1 MGLESTTYIDGLV
14 ATNPTSSDNAN
25 QGDNHIRL
33 IKSALKATFPAVTGA
48 VTVTHSQINSVTG
61 KLDLAGGTMTGA
73 LTVLT
78 PSATGHAATKGYVDT
93 GLAGKANSTHTH
105 IIGDITD
112 LQTSL
117 DNRLRVDISTQG
129 LTETQKTNARTNLGI
144 TSTGTAT
151 NTDQIPEGTTN
162 VYFTT
167 ARARASF
174 SAGTGITITNGVIAS
189 TVTAPV
195 TSVAGKTG
203 AVTLAISDITSL
215 QTTLDAK
222 ANTTS
227 PTFYGTYTLALVGG
241 SGYANVG
248 LSGSDYAYNIFGSA
262 TRYRYSVNGSERMAI
277 SASGLSVT
285 GTITASGDITA
296 FSDARLKTN
305 VNTIEN
311 ALHTVKQLRG
321 VTYTGKLT
329 ADEHVGV
336 IAQEVE
342 RVLPQV
348 VKTHSDSLKSVAY
361 GNMVGLL
368 IEAIKELEA
377 RVAEL
382 ENR

>member
-1 MGLESTTYIDGLV
+1 MGLESTTFIDGLV

-48 VTVTHSQINSVTG
+48 VTATHTQLNSVTS
-61 KLDLAGGTMTGA
+61 KLDLSGGTMTGA

-78 PSATGHAATKGYVDT
+78 PTATGHAATKGYVDT
-93 GLAGKANSTHTH
+93 GLAGKANTSHTH
-105 IIGDITD
+105 VIADVTG
-112 LQTSL
+112 LQTAL
-117 DNRLRVDISTQG
+117 DTRLRFDTSTQG
-129 LTETQKTNARTNLGI
+129 LTETEKTNARTNLGI
-144 TSTGTAT
+144 TSTGTAQ

-162 VYFTT
+162 LYFTT
-167 ARARASF
+167 ARARSSF
-174 SAGTGITITNGVIAS
+174 SAGTGISISGGVISS
-189 TVTAPV
+189 TVSAPV

-203 AVTLAISDITSL
+203 AVTLVTSDISG
-215 QTTLDAK
+215 LDTALAGK
-222 ANTTS
+222 ANTS
-227 PTFYGTYTLALVGG
+227 SLSNYLP
-241 SGYANVG
+241 
-248 LSGSDYAYNIFGSA
+248 LSGGTLSGGL
-262 TRYRYSVNGSERMAI
+262 TI
-277 SASGLSVT
+277 SAGNLTLSSGNVSVT

-296 FSDARLKTN
+296 FSDARLKVN

-311 ALHTVKQLRG
+311 ALHTVKSLRG
-321 VTYTGKLT
+321 VTYVSKLT
-329 ADEHVGV
+329 AEEHVGV

-361 GNMVGLL
+361 GNLVGLL

>member
-1 MGLESTTYIDGLV
+1 MGLESTTFIDGLV

-33 IKSALKATFPAVTGA
+33 IKSAIKATFPNITGA
-48 VTVTHSQINSVTG
+48 VTVTQSQINSVTG

-93 GLAGKANSTHTH
+93 ALAGKANTSHTH
-105 IIGDITD
+105 VIGDITD
-112 LQTSL
+112 LQTAL
-117 DNRLRVDISTQG
+117 DNRLRFDTATQG
-129 LTETQKTNARTNLGI
+129 LTDTQKTNARTNLGI
-144 TSTGTAT
+144 TATGTAQ

-162 VYFTT
+162 LYFTT

-174 SAGTGITITNGVIAS
+174 SAGTGISISGGVISS
-189 TVTAPV
+189 TVSAPV

-203 AVTLAISDITSL
+203 AVTLVTSDISG
-215 QTTLDAK
+215 LD
-222 ANTTS
+222 S
-227 PTFYGTYTLALVGG
+227 
-241 SGYANVG
+241 S
-248 LSGSDYAYNIFGSA
+248 LSGKLNLTGGTLSGTLSISSVGSL
-262 TRYRYSVNGSERMAI
+262 
-277 SASGLSVT
+277 SASGANLAINAGSRLSLQAANVERLAVTSSGAEVT
-285 GTITASGDITA
+285 GNITASGSITATGDITA

-305 VNTIEN
+305 VETLAN
-311 ALHTVKQLRG
+311 ALHVVKALRG
-321 VTYTGKLT
+321 VRYTSKLD
-329 ADEHVGV
+329 DEDHIGV

-348 VKTHSDSLKSVAY
+348 VKTHGDSLKSVAY
-361 GNMVGLL
+361 GNIVGVL